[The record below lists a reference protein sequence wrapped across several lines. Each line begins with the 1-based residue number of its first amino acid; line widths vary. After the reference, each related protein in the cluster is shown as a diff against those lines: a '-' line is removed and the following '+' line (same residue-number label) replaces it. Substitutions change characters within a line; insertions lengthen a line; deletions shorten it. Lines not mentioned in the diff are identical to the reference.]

1 MPRYE
6 FVEGTSSKFWEIEI
20 SGTEVTTRWGK
31 IGTDGQSTTKDFGS
45 DEKAEKEYGKLIE
58 SKTKKGYELVEGG
71 GSKASKAPA
80 KAKAA
85 PKKKAAV
92 EDDDGEDG
100 GEEGGGGEEG
110 WSRYEFVE
118 DGSKKFWEIKVEGS
132 SFLTRYGRIGSEGK
146 VTVKEASSPSA
157 ARKEAEKL
165 VASKVKKGYE
175 HKGGQVGGGGAAKAQ
190 KSNSS
195 LEAAIAKHPD
205 DVKAYLVY
213 ADWLQGEGD
222 VRGELITVQHGL
234 VGSPGDKDLRKAEA
248 KILQDNAEHFFGA
261 PHPGSDKDKPKREKL
276 ESWRKRKGMP
286 EELWTFGHMSF
297 DWYCGFAKRL
307 WFTPGYYDDE
317 ERSGDECVEILDGFL
332 RHPSARFLQEVYVGD
347 IWIGDD
353 YEGPDM
359 TKAAEVIARSPIGES
374 LRVVEFIGGDHDISG
389 VQLDATPILKACGS
403 LERLVLH
410 AGQMSI
416 GKIDMPSLRSFAAH
430 SGSLDEGC
438 IKSIASA
445 KWPNLED
452 LEIWFGS
459 SNYGASGGIDDIK
472 RILEGKGLE
481 KVRRLGLMNAEF
493 ADDICRAIVK
503 APILKQLRELDLSM
517 GILTE
522 DGAKALL
529 DDKDALAHLEHLNLE
544 RGFVPKEL
552 HKDLSKL
559 CKKVEIGRQNE
570 DREYRYVAVGE

>member
-1 MPRYE
+1 
-6 FVEGTSSKFWEIEI
+6 
-20 SGTEVTTRWGK
+20 
-31 IGTDGQSTTKDFGS
+31 
-45 DEKAEKEYGKLIE
+45 
-58 SKTKKGYELVEGG
+58 
-71 GSKASKAPA
+71 
-80 KAKAA
+80 
-85 PKKKAAV
+85 
-92 EDDDGEDG
+92 
-100 GEEGGGGEEG
+100 
-110 WSRYEFVE
+110 
-118 DGSKKFWEIKVEGS
+118 
-132 SFLTRYGRIGSEGK
+132 
-146 VTVKEASSPSA
+146 
-157 ARKEAEKL
+157 
-165 VASKVKKGYE
+165 
-175 HKGGQVGGGGAAKAQ
+175 
-190 KSNSS
+190 
-195 LEAAIAKHPD
+195 
-205 DVKAYLVY
+205 
-213 ADWLQGEGD
+213 
-222 VRGELITVQHGL
+222 
-234 VGSPGDKDLRKAEA
+234 
-248 KILQDNAEHFFGA
+248 
-261 PHPGSDKDKPKREKL
+261 
-276 ESWRKRKGMP
+276 
-286 EELWTFGHMSF
+286 
-297 DWYCGFAKRL
+297 
-307 WFTPGYYDDE
+307 
-317 ERSGDECVEILDGFL
+317 
-332 RHPSARFLQEVYVGD
+332 
-347 IWIGDD
+347 
-353 YEGPDM
+353 
-359 TKAAEVIARSPIGES
+359 
-374 LRVVEFIGGDHDISG
+374 
-389 VQLDATPILKACGS
+389 
-403 LERLVLH
+403 
-410 AGQMSI
+410 MSI